1 MNTAKDIA
9 DELLRKVKSMQT
21 FEIIREVEDNWLPL
35 GVVPFDVSIKNNVAK
50 FTVYA
55 ETYIDAEDQVTQYL
69 ERDENE

>member
-1 MNTAKDIA
+1 MSTAKDIA

-21 FEIIREVEDNWLPL
+21 FEIVREVEDNWLPL

-50 FTVYA
+50 FKVYA